1 MSDDTSSILHQLF
14 QTDGRA
20 KGVEQEDEEDKRV
33 QTQPVTIHVR
43 PSARRRRPTL
53 LSSSRSSSSDSS
65 PTLTS
70 SLPSVLDGF
79 VKRLCHQG
87 TNLVLLDFDKTLVG
101 ASTHPNGQ
109 YNSVAEIQRAVTPL
123 FLPLLQRLKKNGISV
138 ALATFNLNP
147 LIEPAI
153 CALANSNIPV
163 YAREDS
169 RLGTGKLWHCLT
181 AMHDL
186 DRAYGR
192 SHRQRTIPSQV
203 VLIDDD
209 PHNIHVAHTLGFG
222 TVANP
227 DVLTAKDLRDHLDLP
242 LPS

>member
-20 KGVEQEDEEDKRV
+20 KELEQKEDNRA
-33 QTQPVTIHVR
+33 QTQPLTIHVR
-43 PSARRRRPTL
+43 PSARRRPRSTS
-53 LSSSRSSSSDSS
+53 LSSAPSFSSHSFST
-65 PTLTS
+65 P
-70 SLPSVLDGF
+70 PSVLDQF

-123 FLPLLQRLKKNGISV
+123 FLPLFKQLEKHGISV

-192 SHRQRTIPSQV
+192 SHRQRTVPSQV

-222 TVANP
+222 TVANS
-227 DVLTAKDLRDHLDLP
+227 DVLTGKDLRDHLDLP
-242 LPS
+242 LPP